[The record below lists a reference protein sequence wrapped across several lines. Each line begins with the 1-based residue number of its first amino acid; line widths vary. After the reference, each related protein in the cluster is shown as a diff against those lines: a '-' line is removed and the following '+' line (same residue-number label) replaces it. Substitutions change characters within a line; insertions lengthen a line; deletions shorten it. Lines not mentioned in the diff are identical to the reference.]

1 VWKPEVPFYLYAGG
15 LAGASAVLAWAAGV
29 AGSRDLSRRAWLVS
43 AAAVGLSPA
52 LLVSDLGVP
61 RRFLNML
68 RVFKVTSPMSVGSWV
83 LTASGGAIAVS
94 ALDAATGRAPRRVGD
109 AARPAAA
116 LLGLP
121 LATYT
126 GALLADTAVPVWHEA
141 RAELPA
147 VFAAGAAASAG
158 AALTALTPPR
168 HAAPARRLALLG
180 CAAEIAATQVME
192 HRLGDTGAPYR
203 SGAAG
208 RLGTA
213 AKAILAGGAALIAAS
228 GARSRAAAVA
238 GGSLVTAGAMLA
250 RWSVFR
256 AGFES
261 AADPHATVD
270 LQRRRMS

>member
-1 VWKPEVPFYLYAGG
+1 VPFYLYAGG
-15 LAGASAVLAWAAGV
+15 LAGASAGLAWTAGL
-29 AGSRDLSRRAWLVS
+29 AGSGELSRRAWLVS
-43 AAAVGLSPA
+43 AAGVGVSPG

-68 RVFKVTSPMSVGSWV
+68 RVFKVTSPMSVGSWA
-83 LTASGGAIAVS
+83 LTASSGAIAVS
-94 ALDAATGRAPRRVGD
+94 ALDAATGRAPRRLGA

-168 HAAPARRLALLG
+168 HAGPARRLAVLG
-180 CAAEIAATQVME
+180 SAAEIVATRVME
-192 HRLGDTGAPYR
+192 SRLGETGAPYR
-203 SGAAG
+203 SGAAW
-208 RLGTA
+208 RFGTA
-213 AKAILAGGAALIAAS
+213 AQALFAGGAAVIAVG

-238 GGSLVTAGAMLA
+238 GGSLVTAGVVLA

-261 AADPHATVD
+261 AADPRATVE
-270 LQRRRMS
+270 LPRRRLGGG